1 MRVIIR
7 EREYEYLSD
16 FPNGW
21 KFGEG
26 DYLKFPV
33 EIGSNKC
40 FIRRFEK
47 SPESISGWQLLH
59 NLKGK
64 NFAGL
69 AGIYDIAETN
79 EHGKNIFYVFQ
90 EFIEGETLDRLITR
104 KAAVNLENLTNDL
117 FDALQSLN
125 QNNYWFA
132 DFCEKNIFC
141 NNSGRFLLID
151 LDGAQPVSKTPDN
164 KMRGS
169 KDYWS
174 TVFDFYTNV
183 LRHTQVQPSDFN
195 GNSFNY
201 LQVIFLILR
210 LKIFYS
216 VREIEYDS
224 GDFLYHLPFY
234 LSNTSPLYKRVFNKV
249 VKNGQLPL
257 DLRDINEIKY
267 LIKTEIISV
276 TNPNII
282 IGKKIPPLPNP
293 VINEIT
299 ESNYSKEKDNEE
311 KSEELNKDDE
321 VYEAPIPEI
330 PHIPIPVISEFTV
343 SNYVERN
350 GNEYIIES
358 GRAFKLKWNVQNVT
372 NVELY
377 KNGELYTKQITNEEN
392 IDLTE
397 KTNDAKSKTI
407 EYKLIASNNNES
419 VTKSLVIRLVYRNP
433 VINEFTVADYFN
445 KEGNDFLVETGKPF
459 KLRWQV
465 QNAVKI
471 ELFKNGKP
479 FQKFDNDEENITLEA
494 EIQDDQSKMI
504 EYTLTASNDS
514 ESVTKS
520 LVIRLIYR
528 NPVINEFTVADY
540 FNKEN
545 NDFLVETGKPFK
557 LKWQVQNAV
566 NIELFKNGKPVQKFD
581 NDEKNITLKEEI
593 QEAQSKRIEYTLT
606 ASSDNESVTKSL
618 AIRFVYPDP
627 VINEFTVVDYFN
639 KENNDFIVETGK
651 PFKLRWDVQNALNIV
666 LFKNEKPY
674 QKFDKD
680 EKNIAITIKEDVQD
694 GKPEIIK
701 YTLAVSNDNESISS
715 KSLTIRF
722 VHLVPAI
729 NDFTISHYFEREGK
743 EFVVENK
750 KSFILQWNV
759 QNAAN
764 IELYKDGNLYKKLNS
779 TEKNIQLTEEI
790 HDGKSKRIEYTLVA
804 SKENESPAQK
814 SLIIKV
820 IYPEPVINQFKAN
833 KHVVSE
839 GKAFKLIWNV
849 KNVSVLKLLRN
860 GQLYETISPAEES
873 KELTEKAY
881 DGKKEIEYSLLV
893 SNGFV
898 EKRSEPVIITLK
910 PASPPVVKKLI
921 PALLGVLLLAL
932 ILFFFLRPHP
942 AEVYPFTQQQIA
954 ENNTITISGKHLPT
968 NKGSVQV
975 NFNNT
980 AGVITQQTAESLNV
994 RVPKL
999 SSENAYVTIHVNID
1013 GKPFTAADHV
1023 LYTAGS
1029 LPAPALTPVSL
1040 PSTFSEIWHNEA
1052 NNEFVNIDLSKNVI
1066 YYSDNR
1072 NSYGTYKII
1081 KIDSSQGTYKITGKA
1096 QNESKLF
1103 LIRYISPRALALSVD
1118 ENLQQNDRN
1127 RFQKMFL
1134 YYENDP
1140 SAIYLPVINSAER
1153 DLDESQ
1159 KNKLKTIIKN
1169 AGDTAT
1175 VFLSNKY
1182 TPPPANN
1189 DINRYLGTT
1198 KKEYTIVT
1206 QDAFDD
1212 NPFRR
1217 NYFTFSS
1224 SNNTNTTKDNVA
1236 KTTEDNVVKTTED
1249 NVAKSDNS
1257 KTTSEPPKT
1266 SGQEI
1271 DMGYLKFDNDNELD
1285 NAGVQLVKQIAQELK
1300 TNPSL
1305 KIKFYVNWNNE
1316 DEEEIVNK
1324 NISALKNF
1332 YLKDEGISLL
1342 SNQLA
1347 SYATNLKH
1355 PNEDVNK
1362 IYIRATDFS
1371 GKAKQ

>member
-201 LQVIFLILR
+201 LQLIFLILR

-321 VYEAPIPEI
+321 VYQAPIPEI

-343 SNYVERN
+343 SNYVEKT
-350 GNEYIIES
+350 GNEYIIEN

-377 KNGELYTKQITNEEN
+377 KNGEPYTKLNTDEEN

-465 QNAVKI
+465 QNAVNI

-494 EIQDDQSKMI
+494 EIQDD
-504 EYTLTASNDS
+504 
-514 ESVTKS
+514 
-520 LVIRLIYR
+520 
-528 NPVINEFTVADY
+528 
-540 FNKEN
+540 
-545 NDFLVETGKPFK
+545 
-557 LKWQVQNAV
+557 
-566 NIELFKNGKPVQKFD
+566 
-581 NDEKNITLKEEI
+581 
-593 QEAQSKRIEYTLT
+593 QSKRIEYTLT

-779 TEKNIQLTEEI
+779 TEKNIQLTEET

-1096 QNESKLF
+1096 ENESKLF

-1159 KNKLKTIIKN
+1159 KNKLRTIIKN

-1305 KIKFYVNWNNE
+1305 KIKFYVNWSNE

>member
-1 MRVIIR
+1 
-7 EREYEYLSD
+7 
-16 FPNGW
+16 
-21 KFGEG
+21 
-26 DYLKFPV
+26 
-33 EIGSNKC
+33 
-40 FIRRFEK
+40 
-47 SPESISGWQLLH
+47 
-59 NLKGK
+59 
-64 NFAGL
+64 
-69 AGIYDIAETN
+69 
-79 EHGKNIFYVFQ
+79 
-90 EFIEGETLDRLITR
+90 
-104 KAAVNLENLTNDL
+104 
-117 FDALQSLN
+117 
-125 QNNYWFA
+125 
-132 DFCEKNIFC
+132 
-141 NNSGRFLLID
+141 
-151 LDGAQPVSKTPDN
+151 
-164 KMRGS
+164 
-169 KDYWS
+169 
-174 TVFDFYTNV
+174 
-183 LRHTQVQPSDFN
+183 
-195 GNSFNY
+195 
-201 LQVIFLILR
+201 
-210 LKIFYS
+210 
-216 VREIEYDS
+216 
-224 GDFLYHLPFY
+224 
-234 LSNTSPLYKRVFNKV
+234 
-249 VKNGQLPL
+249 
-257 DLRDINEIKY
+257 
-267 LIKTEIISV
+267 
-276 TNPNII
+276 
-282 IGKKIPPLPNP
+282 
-293 VINEIT
+293 
-299 ESNYSKEKDNEE
+299 
-311 KSEELNKDDE
+311 
-321 VYEAPIPEI
+321 
-330 PHIPIPVISEFTV
+330 
-343 SNYVERN
+343 
-350 GNEYIIES
+350 
-358 GRAFKLKWNVQNVT
+358 
-372 NVELY
+372 
-377 KNGELYTKQITNEEN
+377 
-392 IDLTE
+392 
-397 KTNDAKSKTI
+397 
-407 EYKLIASNNNES
+407 
-419 VTKSLVIRLVYRNP
+419 
-433 VINEFTVADYFN
+433 
-445 KEGNDFLVETGKPF
+445 
-459 KLRWQV
+459 
-465 QNAVKI
+465 
-471 ELFKNGKP
+471 
-479 FQKFDNDEENITLEA
+479 
-494 EIQDDQSKMI
+494 
-504 EYTLTASNDS
+504 
-514 ESVTKS
+514 
-520 LVIRLIYR
+520 
-528 NPVINEFTVADY
+528 
-540 FNKEN
+540 
-545 NDFLVETGKPFK
+545 
-557 LKWQVQNAV
+557 
-566 NIELFKNGKPVQKFD
+566 
-581 NDEKNITLKEEI
+581 
-593 QEAQSKRIEYTLT
+593 
-606 ASSDNESVTKSL
+606 
-618 AIRFVYPDP
+618 
-627 VINEFTVVDYFN
+627 
-639 KENNDFIVETGK
+639 
-651 PFKLRWDVQNALNIV
+651 V

-680 EKNIAITIKEDVQD
+680 EKNITITIKEDVQD

-849 KNVSVLKLLRN
+849 KNVSGLKLLRN

-932 ILFFFLRPHP
+932 ILFFLLRPHP

-1159 KNKLKTIIKN
+1159 KNKLRTIIKN

-1305 KIKFYVNWNNE
+1305 KIKFYVNWSNE